1 MRFLFLCFL
10 VFSSCTEERKILP
23 YSTGKNSEVIF
34 VVDDLLWENTIDSL
48 VKITFGTAIDGVNQV
63 ESLFKV
69 IQINHSE
76 LKSILK
82 THTNI
87 VIVLEGGVKSS
98 QKNKWAKD
106 QFVAQ
111 LNWGNNHQTLLK
123 ELAQLRELFTL
134 KEVRSIKKDLKKS
147 SQKNIE
153 QTLFNSFGVECIV
166 PKKYEIVNNDSAF
179 FWANYDPKKSD
190 EIKNILIFSFVP
202 KTKNVQAEVLFK
214 TDSVFAKH
222 LIGLKENSFV
232 RIEKEYPPFYF
243 QNIYRGLWKLENGFM
258 GGPFLIKTYF
268 IKNKIVVNIGL
279 VFDPQGQKRKHIKEF
294 EAIL

>member
-48 VKITFGTAIDGVNQV
+48 VKITFGTAIDGVNQA

-98 QKNKWAKD
+98 QKNKF
-106 QFVAQ
+106 QSFI
-111 LNWGNNHQTLLK
+111 
-123 ELAQLRELFTL
+123 
-134 KEVRSIKKDLKKS
+134 S
-147 SQKNIE
+147 
-153 QTLFNSFGVECIV
+153 NSF
-166 PKKYEIVNNDSAF
+166 
-179 FWANYDPKKSD
+179 AN
-190 EIKNILIFSFVP
+190 F
-202 KTKNVQAEVLFK
+202 
-214 TDSVFAKH
+214 
-222 LIGLKENSFV
+222 
-232 RIEKEYPPFYF
+232 
-243 QNIYRGLWKLENGFM
+243 
-258 GGPFLIKTYF
+258 
-268 IKNKIVVNIGL
+268 
-279 VFDPQGQKRKHIKEF
+279 
-294 EAIL
+294 

>member
-1 MRFLFLCFL
+1 MRFIFLCFL

-48 VKITFGTAIDGVNQV
+48 VKITFGTAIDGVNQT

-87 VIVLEGGVKSS
+87 VIVLEGVVKSS
-98 QKNKWAKD
+98 RKNKWAKN

-111 LNWGNNHQTLLK
+111 LNWGNNHQILLK
-123 ELAQLRELFTL
+123 ELVQLRELFTL
-134 KEVRSIKKDLKKS
+134 KEVKSIKHDLKKS

-153 QTLFNSFGVECIV
+153 QTLLNSFGIECVV
-166 PKKYEIVNNDSAF
+166 PMKYEILNNDSSF

-190 EIKNILIFSFVP
+190 EIKNILMFSFVP

-232 RIEKEYPPFYF
+232 CIEQDYPPFYF
-243 QNIYRGLWKLENGFM
+243 QNIYRGLWRLENGFM

-268 IKNKIVVNIGL
+268 IKNKIVVNVGL

>member
-1 MRFLFLCFL
+1 M
-10 VFSSCTEERKILP
+10 
-23 YSTGKNSEVIF
+23 IF

-48 VKITFGTAIDGVNQV
+48 VKITFGTAIDGVNQT

-87 VIVLEGGVKSS
+87 VIVLEGVVKSS
-98 QKNKWAKD
+98 RKNKWAKN

-111 LNWGNNHQTLLK
+111 LNWGNNHQKLLK
-123 ELAQLRELFTL
+123 ELAQLRELVTL

-153 QTLFNSFGVECIV
+153 QALFNSFGVECII
-166 PKKYEIVNNDSAF
+166 PKKYEIVNNTSAF

-190 EIKNILIFSFVP
+190 EIKNILMFSFVP
-202 KTKNVQAEVLFK
+202 KTKNIQSEVLFK

-222 LIGLKENSFV
+222 LIGPKENSFV
-232 RIEKEYPPFYF
+232 CIEKDYPPFYF
-243 QNIYRGLWKLENGFM
+243 QNTYRGLWKLENGFM

-268 IKNKIVVNIGL
+268 IKNKIVVNVGL
-279 VFDPQGQKRKHIKEF
+279 VFDPQGQKRKHIKEKKDAAKKKK
-294 EAIL
+294 EEDKKKEEQDNN

>member
-48 VKITFGTAIDGVNQV
+48 VKITFGTAIEGVNQA

-87 VIVLEGGVKSS
+87 VIVLEGAVKSS
-98 QKNKWAKD
+98 RKNKWAKD

-111 LNWGNNHQTLLK
+111 LNWGNNHQRLLK
-123 ELAQLRELFTL
+123 ELVELRELFTL
-134 KEVRSIKKDLKKS
+134 KEVKSIKQDLKKS

-153 QTLFNSFGVECIV
+153 KALFNSFGVKCVV
-166 PKKYEIVNNDSAF
+166 PKKYEIVNNDSTF

-190 EIKNILIFSFVP
+190 EIKNILMFSFVP
-202 KTKNVQAEVLFK
+202 KTKNAQTEVLFK
-214 TDSVFAKH
+214 TDSIFAKH

-232 RIEKEYPPFYF
+232 CIEQEYPPFYF

-268 IKNKIVVNIGL
+268 IKNKIVVNVGL
-279 VFDPQGQKRKHIKEF
+279 VFAPQSRKRKYIKEF